1 MQRIGP
7 TDVGLGP
14 TVASDDDV
22 RPGLFGKIVIRALLA
37 VPILLL
43 AGSIA
48 PGTSSRNAV
57 GGLPSP
63 PAAPLPVAA
72 PQDLPPVTPAYQA
85 AAVAVRRHD
94 FLGALQALERDSER
108 DDAAGR
114 HARLVAGLYA
124 HSLELPES
132 TTRLLG
138 EEPTTPGPLEDW
150 RLWVLAD
157 SRAATGDAALGLAA
171 LERLLADWPRSL
183 LWPRAV
189 VRAVELARTAGAA
202 DRAVALI
209 DLARS
214 RPLPPDLA
222 EKLER
227 LAYAV
232 GIETGRGDVAATAA
246 ARLLTDYP
254 LAANEL
260 GVPDRYSVARL
271 TTAQQLRRAESL
283 LARRLTNDAQAVLD
297 LVPAS
302 ERGLDWHLQM
312 ARVLTATNRGD
323 EAMKL
328 LLPLAPTKPEEAARV
343 AWARGQAALDQAEAR
358 PIGRERP
365 TGKGKAA
372 TRAASARE
380 KANQRAAAAR
390 QKAKERAAAASRDRA
405 RQQALAYLDEA
416 ARLGEKDAEARPIAV
431 QALRARF
438 AEHASREQVDSAL
451 ADLRRLHGV
460 APDDDLGVPFLWERG
475 WREYRSRNYTGALGF
490 WSELVADA
498 PRERY
503 PRQARYW
510 SARALEHLGQTAR
523 ARTLYAELAAADTT
537 DFYRRHAVARL
548 GEDTARS
555 VTASIAPPPEPWPTD
570 RRLQRARY
578 LSDIG
583 LDGLA
588 ATELQLAGDS
598 VDPRAL
604 AALQGIVLAR
614 QGRPRPS
621 MDQLR
626 KAFPA
631 LGTPLQAAVP
641 AAALELYYPL
651 HYRDSVER
659 WAEARK
665 LPVPLVLGV
674 IRQESAFDLAATS
687 SAGARGLMQLM
698 PGTARDTAN
707 KLGLGFA
714 SDKLYDP
721 DYSLRLGTAYFAHVL
736 EIFDGNVE
744 LALAGYNS
752 GPYRLKRQWNES
764 RQHELDAFIEDL
776 QFEESKTYVRRI
788 LLLSDSYARLYPEL
802 AETAS

>member
-1 MQRIGP
+1 M
-7 TDVGLGP
+7 T
-14 TVASDDDV
+14 
-22 RPGLFGKIVIRALLA
+22 RALFA
-37 VPILLL
+37 VPFLLL
-43 AGSIA
+43 AGSIEPA
-48 PGTSSRNAV
+48 AV
-57 GGLPSP
+57 TPSP
-63 PAAPLPVAA
+63 PVDPLPVAA
-72 PQDLPPVTPAYQA
+72 PQNLPPVTAAYQA

-94 FLGALQALERDSER
+94 FLGALQALERESER

-138 EEPTTPGPLEDW
+138 EEPTVPGPLEDW

-189 VRAVELARTAGAA
+189 VRAVELARTAGAT
-202 DRAVALI
+202 DRAVSLI

-214 RPLPPDLA
+214 RPLPPELA

-232 GIETGRGDVAATAA
+232 GIEGGRGDVAATAA
-246 ARLLTDYP
+246 ARLLTEYP

-271 TTAQQLRRAESL
+271 TTAQQLRRADSL
-283 LARRLTNDAQAVLD
+283 LARRLTGDAQAVLD
-297 LVPAS
+297 LVPAG

-312 ARVLTATNRGD
+312 ARVLTVTNRGD

-328 LLPLAPTKPEEAARV
+328 LLPEKPAAPADAARV
-343 AWARGQAALDQAEAR
+343 AWARGQAALDEAEAR
-358 PIGRERP
+358 PIGTVRP
-365 TGKGKAA
+365 TGKSKAA
-372 TRAASARE
+372 V
-380 KANQRAAAAR
+380 RAAAAR
-390 QKAKERAAAASRDRA
+390 QKAKERAAAAARDRA
-405 RQQALAYLDEA
+405 WHQALAYFDEA
-416 ARLGEKDAEARPIAV
+416 ARLGEKHAEARAIAV
-431 QALRARF
+431 KALRARF

-451 ADLRRLHGV
+451 ADLRRPHAV
-460 APDDDLGVPFLWERG
+460 APDDDTGVPFLWERG

-510 SARALEHLGQTAR
+510 SARALEHLGQTER

-537 DFYRRHAVARL
+537 DFYRRHAVVRL
-548 GEDTARS
+548 GEDARS

-570 RRLQRARY
+570 RRLLRARY

-588 ATELQLAGDS
+588 ATELALAGDS
-598 VDPRAL
+598 VEPAVDPRAL
-604 AALQGIVLAR
+604 AALQGVVLAR

-651 HYRDSVER
+651 HYRDAVER

-698 PGTARDTAN
+698 PGTARDTAV
-707 KLGLGFA
+707 KLGVDFA

-736 EIFDGNVE
+736 ELFDGNVE

-752 GPYRLKRQWNES
+752 GPYRLKRQWKES
-764 RQHELDAFIEDL
+764 RQREVDAFIEDL

-802 AETAS
+802 AAASS

>member
-1 MQRIGP
+1 V
-7 TDVGLGP
+7 T
-14 TVASDDDV
+14 
-22 RPGLFGKIVIRALLA
+22 RALFA
-37 VPILLL
+37 VPVLLL
-43 AGSIA
+43 AGSIEPA
-48 PGTSSRNAV
+48 AV
-57 GGLPSP
+57 PPSP
-63 PAAPLPVAA
+63 PADPLPVAA
-72 PQDLPPVTPAYQA
+72 AATQNLPPVTPAYQA

-94 FLGALQALERDSER
+94 FLGALQALERESQR

-132 TTRLLG
+132 TARLLG
-138 EEPTTPGPLEDW
+138 EEPTVPGPLEDW

-157 SRAATGDAALGLAA
+157 ARAATGDAALGLAA
-171 LERLLADWPRSL
+171 LDRLLADWPRSL

-189 VRAVELARTAGAA
+189 VRAVELARTAGRA

-214 RPLPPDLA
+214 RPLPPELA

-227 LAYAV
+227 LAYAL
-232 GIETGRGDVAATAA
+232 GIENGREDVAAAA
-246 ARLLTDYP
+246 ATRLLTEYP

-271 TTAQQLRRAESL
+271 PPALQLRRAESL
-283 LARRLTNDAQAVLD
+283 LARGLASEARAMLGV
-297 LVPAS
+297 VPAG

-312 ARVLTATNRGD
+312 ARVLTASNRGD
-323 EAMKL
+323 EAMRL
-328 LLPLAPTKPEEAARV
+328 LLPLSPSAPAEAAHV
-343 AWARGQAALDQAEAR
+343 AWARGQAALDQSEAR
-358 PIGRERP
+358 PIGRVQP
-365 TGKGKAA
+365 TGKSKAA
-372 TRAASARE
+372 
-380 KANQRAAAAR
+380 KRAAAAR
-390 QKAKERAAAASRDRA
+390 QKAKERAAAAERERA
-405 RQQALAYLDEA
+405 LRVALGYFDEA
-416 ARLGEKDAEARPIAV
+416 ARLGEQHPEALAV
-431 QALRARF
+431 AIRALRARF
-438 AEHASREQVDSAL
+438 AEHASREQVEPAL
-451 ADLRRLHGV
+451 DDLRRLHAI
-460 APDDDLGVPFLWERG
+460 APDDETGVPFLWERG
-475 WREYRSRNYTGALGF
+475 WREYRARNYTGALGF
-490 WSELVADA
+490 WAELVADT

-510 SARALEHLGQTAR
+510 SARALEQLGQKERAR
-523 ARTLYAELAAADTT
+523 ALYAELAAADTT
-537 DFYRRHAVARL
+537 DFYRRHAVVRL
-548 GEDTARS
+548 GDEAAHAA
-555 VTASIAPPPEPWPTD
+555 TASFSPPPEPWPTD
-570 RRLQRARY
+570 RRLLRARY

-588 ATELQLAGDS
+588 ATELALAGDS
-598 VDPRAL
+598 VEPSVDRRAL

-641 AAALELYYPL
+641 VAALELYYPL

-659 WAEARK
+659 WAAARN

-674 IRQESAFDLAATS
+674 IRQESAFDLQATS
-687 SAGARGLMQLM
+687 SVGARGLMQLM
-698 PGTARDTAN
+698 PGTARDVAA
-707 KLGLGFA
+707 KLGVDFA
-714 SDKLYDP
+714 ADKLYDP

-736 EIFDGNVE
+736 DMFDGNVE

-764 RQHELDAFIEDL
+764 RQREVDTFIEGL
-776 QFEESKTYVRRI
+776 QLEEPKTYVRRI
-788 LLLSDSYARLYPEL
+788 LLLSDSYSRLYPEL
-802 AETAS
+802 AATS